1 MALYPSHQLI
11 WQDNTGEH
19 LFVSSY
25 ANSFMSAM
33 TLALA
38 LQSTQSAHAIK
49 IVKVEEIQT
58 GGIQFELVWKWGTW
72 KE

>member
-1 MALYPSHQLI
+1 MNLYPSHQII

-25 ANSFMSAM
+25 ANSFISAM

-49 IVKVEEIQT
+49 IVRVEDIET
-58 GGIQFELVWKWGTW
+58 GGIRFELVWKWGVW
-72 KE
+72 KD